1 MTLPFIAKYGFK
13 NNSHD
18 LLEWDG
24 GAPPPT
30 ELLGLTDKPAGHITP
45 KEKWWPAIN
54 CGKVGNWW
62 AIWSIEPDESAP
74 RAGMVKS
81 KAYLWPINEI
91 ENVNNLD
98 EFVCSLA
105 GQYLETPSED
115 DFGVINGLLNQ
126 LSSSDEVTMIEEVKL
141 IPYIIKHLWKNL
153 WGDARKAFSV
163 RVSFTPPQS
172 FNTTK
177 HPTFYCVPSSLTPQW
192 YGHNLKTITKTLP
205 VELSRAAEYLNG
217 SKDTLMTKLL
227 ENCDSHRGSPKVLG
241 RLARAATNIDLFRE
255 TENASTTITALRSI
269 IACSPIAEDSSV
281 YKKELLEALRRHI
294 SENSISEEQVLT
306 LCNIAEENIAT
317 EELPKEEL
325 TGWLL
330 ENLPNIDNSKAK
342 SFFERCSPGKSAPW
356 WRNSI
361 ELGLDKYLATAYAGE
376 RIVSWILM
384 ESFSGL
390 ANKLLYPSKD
400 FGNRLFDLVKNEKFQ
415 NVDLKKLESIAI
427 THAYPKLYS
436 FVILE
441 LYPENSLFKRLINSM
456 KCWELGAAF
465 LVDKMKY
472 STLLS
477 EIEVEELS
485 FIIPFVTE
493 RVKKDT
499 GILNKIDISRK
510 GAFTL
515 WCRQLEE
522 GGLFYPQLVDKAQF
536 REKLL
541 NKVSSDLP
549 NNLIEIIVFEIAE
562 NILALDDKSDF
573 WEKLDVK
580 GRELAANKLIDAIR
594 HTPTIPVKINAKD
607 VELIRAITVLFDSN
621 GDLHQQLLI
630 SCLRVPISQD
640 ERKIFSWILKAHEYG
655 WANHANALGEII
667 LKNKWAYIAEEL
679 YKQSYGYFGRKDYF
693 KSAVDRCESLL
704 NFFQRTIVSGKSG
717 ARLEDKES
725 VIINKLT
732 ELAAELAHD
741 RLESIWQ
748 RAGGRLGKL
757 HSSGSS
763 YERWQRAIREA
774 SLGALDGG
782 ISTLTDQLLIEFPNN
797 SELREIKFFLTGN

>member
-1 MTLPFIAKYGFK
+1 MTLPCIAKYGFK

-18 LLEWDG
+18 LLEWNG
-24 GAPPPT
+24 KGSPPT

-45 KEKWWPAIN
+45 TEHWWPAIN

-91 ENVNNLD
+91 ENVNSLD
-98 EFVCSLA
+98 EVISNLIEMHSEE
-105 GQYLETPSED
+105 LSED
-115 DFGVINGLLNQ
+115 NLNIIDGLLNH
-126 LSSSDEVTMIEEVKL
+126 LSMSDEVIMIEDVKL
-141 IPYIIKHLWKNL
+141 VPYIITRLWKNL
-153 WGDARKAFSV
+153 WPEAKQAFSV
-163 RVSFTPPQS
+163 RISFTPPQS

-227 ENCDSHRGSPKVLG
+227 ENSVSHRGSPKVLG
-241 RLARAATNIDLFRE
+241 RLARAATNIDLFRK
-255 TENASTTITALRSI
+255 TGDVPTTIMALRSI
-269 IACSPIAEDSSV
+269 IACAPRAEDSSV
-281 YKKELLEALRRHI
+281 YKKELLETLRRHI

-330 ENLPNIDNSKAK
+330 ENLPNIDNGKAK
-342 SFFERCSPGKSAPW
+342 SFFERCAPGKSAPW
-356 WRNSI
+356 WSNSI
-361 ELGLDKYLATAYAGE
+361 ELGLDKYLATSYAGE

-441 LYPENSLFKRLINSM
+441 LYPEKSLFNRLINSM

-477 EIEVEELS
+477 EIEVEEQS

-515 WCRQLEE
+515 WCLQLEE
-522 GGLFYPQLVDKAQF
+522 GGLFYPPLVDKTQF

-541 NKVSSDLP
+541 NKVSTDLP

-562 NILALDDKSDF
+562 NILALDDKSLF
-573 WEKLDVK
+573 LEKFDAK
-580 GRELAANKLIDAIR
+580 RRELVVDKLIDAIR
-594 HTPTIPVKINAKD
+594 LTPTIPVKINAKD
-607 VELIRAITVLFDSN
+607 VELIRAITVLLDSN
-621 GDLHQQLLI
+621 CDLHQQLLL
-630 SCLRVPISQD
+630 SCLRVPVSKD
-640 ERKIFSWILKAHEYG
+640 ERKILSWILKAHEYG
-655 WANHANALGEII
+655 WANYAYPLGEII
-667 LKNKWAYIAEEL
+667 LKNKWVHIAEEL
-679 YKQSYGYFGRKDYF
+679 YKQSYGYFGSKDYF
-693 KSAVDRCESLL
+693 KAAVDRCESLL
-704 NFFQRTIVSGKSG
+704 NLFQRTIVSKKSG
-717 ARLEDKES
+717 TQLAVNED
-725 VIINKLT
+725 VIIYRLA
-732 ELAAELAHD
+732 ELASELAHD

-748 RAGGRLGKL
+748 RAGGKLGAL
-757 HSSGSS
+757 HLSGSS
-763 YERWQRAIREA
+763 YERWQKAIREA
-774 SLGALDGG
+774 KSGALDGG
-782 ISTLTDQLLIEFPNN
+782 ICALADQLLIEFPNN
-797 SELREIKFFLTGN
+797 SELIEIKSFLTGI